1 MARARTS
8 LRDPEL
14 FNAINVTPFIDVM
27 LVLLVVIILSLPL
40 ASHKVPL
47 DLLQPGKVPAG
58 PVEPHEL
65 VIDKAGAL
73 TFDGRSVSDTELP
86 ALLTRMQANPASM
99 LRMNPDPQARYDRF
113 DAVLATVKRAGVTRI
128 GFVGGRLLA
137 E

>member
-47 DLLQPGKVPAG
+47 DLLQPGEVPAG
-58 PVEPHEL
+58 PVDPHEL
-65 VIDKAGAL
+65 AIDRGGAL
-73 TFDGRSVSDTELP
+73 TFDGRRVSDAELP
-86 ALLTRMQANPASM
+86 GLLTKMQANPASV
-99 LRMNPDPQARYDRF
+99 LRMNPDPQSRYDRF
-113 DAVLATVKRAGVTRI
+113 DAVLATVKGAGISRL
-128 GFVGGRLLA
+128 GFVGGRLLTD
-137 E
+137 